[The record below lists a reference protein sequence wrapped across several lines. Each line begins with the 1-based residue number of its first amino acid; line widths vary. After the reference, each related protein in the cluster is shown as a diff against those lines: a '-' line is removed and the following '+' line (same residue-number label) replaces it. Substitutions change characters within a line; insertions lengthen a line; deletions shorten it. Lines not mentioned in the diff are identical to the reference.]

1 MTGMQDRERAFE
13 AKFAFDEELR
23 FKAVARR
30 NRLIGLWA
38 ARLLGKD
45 DAEAYARDVVAV
57 DFEHPGQGDLE
68 RKLRSDFDAAGVAQ
82 TDEQIRLKL
91 VELMSEVMTQI
102 ENG

>member
-30 NRLIGLWA
+30 NRMAGLWA
-38 ARLLGKD
+38 APLLGKD
-45 DAEAYARDVVAV
+45 DAEAYARELATV
-57 DFEHPGQGDLE
+57 DLAHPGDAE
-68 RKLRSDFDAAGVAQ
+68 RKLRTDFDAAGVAQ
-82 TDEQIRLKL
+82 TDEQIHRKMA
-91 VELMSEVMTQI
+91 ELLSEAMALI